1 MRSIDVIRISV
12 RIDDALYERLNR
24 RAAGADL
31 SFSKFVRSVLEQA
44 ADPGGRYIYSSQDEI
59 LATCIQIF
67 SIVATATGQ
76 QSPKALEQ
84 AKADARDMLIK
95 RGLLDQG
102 GVR

>member
-1 MRSIDVIRISV
+1 MFRVSV
-12 RIDDALYERLNR
+12 RVDADLYQRLSR

-31 SFSKFVRSVLEQA
+31 SLSDFVRSVLTQA

-59 LATCIQIF
+59 LATCIQIL

-84 AKADARDMLIK
+84 AKAGARDMLLQ
-95 RGLLDQG
+95 RGLLGQEG
-102 GVR
+102 AR

>member
-1 MRSIDVIRISV
+1 VIRISV

-84 AKADARDMLIK
+84 AKADARDMLLK

>member
-84 AKADARDMLIK
+84 AKADARDMFLK

>member
-1 MRSIDVIRISV
+1 MIRLSV
-12 RIDDALYERLNR
+12 RLDQGLHDRLQR
-24 RAAGADL
+24 RAVGAEL
-31 SFSKFVRSVLEQA
+31 PFSTFIRSVLEQA

-59 LATCIQIF
+59 LATCIQIL

-84 AKADARDMLIK
+84 AKADARDMLLQ
-95 RGLLDQG
+95 RGLLGQD

>member
-1 MRSIDVIRISV
+1 MVRISV

-24 RAAGADL
+24 RATGADL
-31 SFSKFVRSVLEQA
+31 SFSTFVRSVLEQA

-59 LATCIQIF
+59 LATCIQIL

-84 AKADARDMLIK
+84 AKADAREMLLK
-95 RGLLDQG
+95 RGLLGRD